1 MEYKYTLNILDDE
14 GSIKTY
20 VLTNSDHISIGSGLY
35 CHVRVQL
42 PSIEEVHLK
51 IYVDQGQI
59 MAFGKDVR
67 LNDEVLEM
75 GKKYNFDMGDIVRIH
90 GKGFQVKMTD
100 PNTVIDQAKI
110 FKECPEHLRYLTR
123 RPADFSFIEIENDL
137 FINGRIEKENK
148 LLVNK
153 KMSEGNEQG
162 KKINNLDDNEM
173 EVIEEAG
180 STINGEEQFINE
192 TREEVAMRPMSE
204 NEQAME
210 IIEEEIVDEKVE
222 MEVTG
227 DESIN
232 QGNDVVK
239 NVLIEN
245 NEIVTNEVC
254 GDLHTKK
261 ETNITR
267 EVVRSHY
274 IKEGVI
280 YQEVK
285 EKVNIEE
292 IQETKLEEANTEE
305 DVKTN
310 FEVQAAVKIIDASS
324 SETKT
329 EDALEEGDLSSVKN
343 AIISKQEDL
352 NEEIKESIDSSV
364 VVDTPINPLISKKVS
379 RDLGDAVIEKEILK
393 DAERAVEEQ
402 LNQNSEQSL
411 NLTKM
416 IKEVEKEDETK
427 DSVTNPFFDLSGEDI
442 SKVTT
447 EENFE
452 LKESVLEK
460 ITTEEISE
468 KESIPMI
475 EEQDSRKVSDLEE
488 LIPVRKEAL
497 ALKEKEVKKVDDQE
511 ALVPVKEETTKDEE
525 APALEEKEVKKVDD
539 QEALVPAKKD
549 TVEESSALAL
559 KEKEVKKV
567 DDQEALV
574 LSKDEQDINKVE
586 KSMEAKKEKSD
597 TKAKVS
603 PVNDKFES
611 SKKKVSPKKIKQE
624 ESDKQKKPKES
635 SDKKEGVGYDSLT
648 ILKDKQPAKLK
659 ESNENSKYKEEGST
673 KHKPIS
679 KLTVTPRSTRKASMV
694 SHAPPVISAPP
705 KRVKRNASSSSSSDS
720 KKSADASTKR
730 SKSKK

>member
-1 MEYKYTLNILDDE
+1 
-14 GSIKTY
+14 
-20 VLTNSDHISIGSGLY
+20 
-35 CHVRVQL
+35 
-42 PSIEEVHLK
+42 
-51 IYVDQGQI
+51 
-59 MAFGKDVR
+59 VR

-475 EEQDSRKVSDLEE
+475 EGQDSRKVSDLEE

-497 ALKEKEVKKVDDQE
+497 ALKEKEVKKVDDQEALVPVKEETTKDEEAPALEEKEVKKVDDQE

-624 ESDKQKKPKES
+624 ESDKQNKPKES